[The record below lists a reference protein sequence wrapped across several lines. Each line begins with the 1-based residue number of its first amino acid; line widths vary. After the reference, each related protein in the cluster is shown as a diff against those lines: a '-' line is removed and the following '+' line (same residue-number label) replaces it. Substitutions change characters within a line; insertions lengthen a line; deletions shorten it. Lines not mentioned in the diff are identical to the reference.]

1 MISTRLL
8 EQFVAVAGELHFG
21 RAANR
26 LHMAQ
31 PPLSQA
37 IKHLEAIVGVQL
49 LARSRHGV
57 AMTPAGSAFLEEAK
71 EWLALGQRAID
82 TARRASEGLTGRIT
96 MGFVGSV
103 SYALL
108 PGILRE
114 IGARYPAI
122 HVDLREQ
129 TSTEQI
135 ESLHTRKIDL
145 GIVRLP
151 LNNMGDIRTH
161 VIHRERFIAVLP
173 KDHKLATR
181 KAKAIRL
188 EELAGDSFMVFPP
201 DKIPSLHAKFLM
213 ACEEAGF
220 SPRVRLESWQMASMV
235 SLVASGMGVALL
247 PEQVCASPHPG
258 VVYKA
263 LSDRCAHLDL
273 TIAAAWR
280 ADSVSAGLHP
290 VLKLLTSLDEH
301 SIGHALPRVSGR
313 SRGNPIA

>member
-8 EQFVAVAGELHFG
+8 TQFVAVAEELHFG
-21 RAANR
+21 RAASR

-37 IKHLEAIVGVQL
+37 IKHLEEVVGVQL
-49 LARSRHGV
+49 LARSRHFV
-57 AMTPAGSAFLEEAK
+57 ALTPAGRAFLEEAK
-71 EWLALGQRAID
+71 EWLAHGQRAID
-82 TARRASEGLTGRIT
+82 TARRASEGMTGRIT
-96 MGFVGSV
+96 IGFVGSV
-103 SYALL
+103 SYQLL
-108 PGILRE
+108 PNILRE
-114 IGARYPAI
+114 IDARFPSI

-135 ESLHTRKIDL
+135 QSLHTRKIDL

-151 LNNMGDIRTH
+151 LNNMGGLQTR

-173 KDHKLATR
+173 KDHPLA
-181 KAKAIRL
+181 KAKSKTIRL
-188 EELAGDSFMVFPP
+188 EALANDSFMVFPA

-220 SPRVRLESWQMASMV
+220 SPRVTLESWQMASMV
-235 SLVASGMGVALL
+235 SLVASGVGVALL
-247 PEQVCASPHPG
+247 PEQIRAGPHPG

-263 LSDRCAHLDL
+263 LANRSTHLDL

-280 ADSVSAGLHP
+280 AEELSAGLYS
-290 VLKLLTSLDEH
+290 VLQVLNTLCSAK
-301 SIGHALPRVSGR
+301 V
-313 SRGNPIA
+313 